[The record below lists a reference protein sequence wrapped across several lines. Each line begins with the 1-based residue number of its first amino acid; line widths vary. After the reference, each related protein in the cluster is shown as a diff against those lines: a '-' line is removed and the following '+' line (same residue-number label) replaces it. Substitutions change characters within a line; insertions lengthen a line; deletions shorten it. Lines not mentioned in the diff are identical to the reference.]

1 MGLLLPPRRVV
12 DATEIRKALTDATY
26 RAYENRLQK
35 EIVAGPIPEHVAV
48 IMDGNRRFAES
59 LGLVHV
65 AGHEM
70 GRDTLEELLEWCL
83 DLGIRILTVYAL
95 STENL
100 KRPKEEVDELMR
112 LFAEN
117 FRRAG
122 DDKRVHKHGIRI
134 KAFGDLTLLP
144 KEVQEAIAYAEGRTA
159 AYERYRFNIAI
170 AYGGRE
176 EILRAIRRVAQEAV
190 EGKIAPKDVT
200 EDVFSKHLYTYGLP
214 DPDLIL
220 RTSGEARISNF
231 LLWQLA
237 YSELYFA
244 DVYWPGFRK
253 VDFMRA
259 IRAYQMRQR
268 RYGR

>member
-1 MGLLLPPRRVV
+1 MV

-35 EIVAGPIPEHVAV
+35 EIGAGPIPEHVAV

-59 LGLVHV
+59 LGLVHL
-65 AGHEM
+65 AGHER

-83 DLGIRILTVYAL
+83 DLGIHVLTVYAL

-100 KRPKEEVDELMR
+100 KRSKEEVDELMR

-122 DDKRVHKHGIRI
+122 DDTRVHKHSIRI
-134 KAFGDLTLLP
+134 KAFGDLELLP
-144 KEVQEAIAYAEGRTA
+144 KAVQESIAYAEARTA
-159 AYERYRFNIAI
+159 GYDKYRFNIAI

-190 EGKIAPKDVT
+190 DGKILPKDVT
-200 EDVFSKHLYTYGLP
+200 EEVFSKHLYTYGLP

-231 LLWQLA
+231 MLWQLA

-253 VDFMRA
+253 VDFLRA